1 MQNDKG
7 TVVKMII
14 AFKEL
19 CTEAFN
25 FIGLACGSYKI
36 FLEIFNGTMEG
47 NYNENEIE
55 VN

>member
-1 MQNDKG
+1 
-7 TVVKMII
+7 MII

-19 CTEAFN
+19 YTKTFN
-25 FIGLACGSYKI
+25 FIGSAYESYKI
-36 FLEIFNGTMEG
+36 FLEIFNGTMER